1 MRSRVGGRPGD
12 KGGFAEN
19 RLTLQELKGAFGQEK
34 PRRSLTGSSQ
44 GKGKFLSPQMRG
56 RPPKTLARHRGT
68 EKGKARHT
76 RARPLLLS
84 PLLWFK
90 GGGGAV
96 THCFPIPTDAQKL
109 PSETL
114 DFLLHQPD
122 LFSAGEHLTERASL
136 SDFIYQYKQS
146 GGRATDELSIPTEQC
161 AHTHTC
167 QKHKCKRK
175 RETPSHTATPISGKV
190 VFSCVLSS
198 QWPRRES
205 MRTC

>member
-1 MRSRVGGRPGD
+1 MGRRNPGVPSRGAPRVKANSSPLRCADGPPRLLPATVG
-12 KGGFAEN
+12 
-19 RLTLQELKGAFGQEK
+19 Q
-34 PRRSLTGSSQ
+34 RRERHAT
-44 GKGKFLSPQMRG
+44 PARG
-56 RPPKTLARHRGT
+56 RCCFR
-68 EKGKARHT
+68 
-76 RARPLLLS
+76 LS
-84 PLLWFK
+84 YGLR